1 MADAGGGAVD
11 GVDSTARAELELSL
25 AELTGVTTTCC
36 CCCCEAEGVEAE
48 DETGAVD
55 EAEEAEEV
63 CLLESAEEESAD
75 FISSSILSKLRSSRL
90 LKSIE

>member
-36 CCCCEAEGVEAE
+36 CCCEAEGVEAE

-63 CLLESAEEESAD
+63 CLLESAKEESAD